1 MGKGT
6 KGTAG
11 GNAGGNVT
19 STALETATDE
29 QLRAE
34 LDKRLRAKRIEA
46 NKQRRAMHLAAV
58 GLQRAF
64 S

>member
-1 MGKGT
+1 M
-6 KGTAG
+6 
-11 GNAGGNVT
+11 T